1 MLFIKN
7 VVFNSAFDKENE
19 WSNLYGI
26 KRHRNNIVISV
37 TCESHLLSNYCTA
50 QCGTHCTSFSS
61 WFSVWPYTKPN
72 KSNLAF
78 LKAFGLLKFDYTA
91 R

>member
-37 TCESHLLSNYCTA
+37 TCESHLLSQLLYGPMRYTFTLYLLLLGF
-50 QCGTHCTSFSS
+50 QCGLTQSQISQIWLF
-61 WFSVWPYTKPN
+61 
-72 KSNLAF
+72 
-78 LKAFGLLKFDYTA
+78 
-91 R
+91 